1 MGNYIILYMTAI
13 TGLEVSVIKNLIIHR
28 MKKIDFRK
36 IEVKNIEGKKST
48 LDLSKE
54 LGNAIYQKTA
64 DLGELELA
72 RSIYKDGEVEIT
84 AGQAAILN
92 RYICESFLAFVQEA
106 VCPILDWIINPK
118 K

>member
-1 MGNYIILYMTAI
+1 
-13 TGLEVSVIKNLIIHR
+13 

-36 IEVKNIEGKKST
+36 IEIKNIEGKKST

-54 LGNAIYQKTA
+54 LGNVIYQKTA

-72 RSIYKDGEVEIT
+72 RNIYKNGEIEVD
-84 AGQAAILN
+84 AGQATILN
-92 RYICESFLAFVQEA
+92 KYIREGFLTFVQESI
-106 VCPILDWIINPK
+106 CPVLDEIINPK

>member
-1 MGNYIILYMTAI
+1 
-13 TGLEVSVIKNLIIHR
+13 

-36 IEVKNIEGKKST
+36 IEVKNIEGKKSN

-54 LGNAIYQKTA
+54 LGNVIYQKTA

-72 RSIYKDGEVEIT
+72 RNIYKNGEIEVNAE
-84 AGQAAILN
+84 QATILN
-92 RYICESFLAFVQEA
+92 RYIREGFLAFVQES
-106 VCPILDWIINPK
+106 VCPVLDEIINAK

>member
-1 MGNYIILYMTAI
+1 M
-13 TGLEVSVIKNLIIHR
+13 E
-28 MKKIDFRK
+28 IDFRK
-36 IEVKNIEGKKST
+36 IKVKDIEGKDSN

-54 LGNAIYQKTA
+54 LGNSIYRNTA

-72 RSIYKDGEVEIT
+72 RNIYKDGKVEVD

-92 RYICESFLAFVQEA
+92 KYVREGFLAFVQEA
-106 VCPILDWIINPK
+106 LCPVLDEIINLK

>member
-1 MGNYIILYMTAI
+1 MT
-13 TGLEVSVIKNLIIHR
+13 
-28 MKKIDFRK
+28 KIDFRK

-54 LGNAIYQKTA
+54 LGNTIYQKTA

-72 RSIYKDGEVEIT
+72 RTIYKDGEIEID
-84 AGQAAILN
+84 ASQAAILN
-92 RYICESFLAFVQEA
+92 KYVREGFLAFVQES
-106 VCPILDWIINPK
+106 VCPVLNEIINPK

>member
-1 MGNYIILYMTAI
+1 
-13 TGLEVSVIKNLIIHR
+13 

-36 IEVKNIEGKKST
+36 IEVKNIEGKKSN

-54 LGNAIYQKTA
+54 LGNVIYQKTA

-72 RSIYKDGEVEIT
+72 RNIYKNGEIEVNAE
-84 AGQAAILN
+84 QAIILN
-92 RYICESFLAFVQEA
+92 RYIREGFLAFVQES
-106 VCPILDWIINPK
+106 VCPVLDEIINAK

>member
-1 MGNYIILYMTAI
+1 MTAI
-13 TGLEVSVIKNLIIHR
+13 TGLEVTVIKNSIIHR

-36 IEVKNIEGKKST
+36 IEVKNIEGKKSA

-72 RSIYKDGEVEIT
+72 RKIVKNNIR
-84 AGQAAILN
+84 L
-92 RYICESFLAFVQEA
+92 
-106 VCPILDWIINPK
+106 INDFWRG
-118 K
+118 